1 MIGHPTFEDGQFV
14 RPYLFL
20 SENVPD
26 VFCDGICGIIS
37 EAGGISPDIIRL
49 PSFDRLDFPVASHP
63 DMLVL
68 PAGGRSLFVYR
79 EYYGMHRCVFD
90 GKGFEVHL
98 TDAAPGKKYPSDIL
112 LNFLIFGDSI
122 IGRCDMLPPELKA
135 LGLRPVT
142 AKQGYARCSVC
153 LADGCAITADKTL
166 AEILTGMGADVL
178 LLSPGGIKLDG
189 YDYGFIGGA
198 SIVYRNE
205 IIFFGNPATHPD
217 GERIAVFTDRHGLKI
232 HPLSDGELTD
242 FGGGFVI

>member
-26 VFCDGICGIIS
+26 IFCEGTCGIIS
-37 EAGGISPDIIRL
+37 GVCGISPGIIRL
-49 PSFDRLDFPVASHP
+49 PSFDRLDYPVSSHP

-68 PAGGRSLFVYR
+68 PTGGRSILVYR
-79 EYYGMHRCVFD
+79 EYYGAHRDLFD
-90 GKGFEVHL
+90 GKKFDVNV
-98 TDAAPGKKYPSDIL
+98 TDAIPGMKYPSDIL
-112 LNFLIFGDSI
+112 LNFLIFGNNI
-122 IGRCDMLPPELKA
+122 IGRIDMLPPELKA
-135 LGLRPVT
+135 LGLHPIS

-166 AEILTGMGADVL
+166 ADILAGMGADVL
-178 LLSPGGIKLDG
+178 LISPGGIKLDG

-205 IIFFGNPATHPD
+205 LIFFGNPATHPD
-217 GERIAVFTDRHGLKI
+217 GEKIAVFADRHGLKI
-232 HPLSDGELTD
+232 HSLSDGELTD

>member
-1 MIGHPTFEDGQFV
+1 MIGHPTSEDGQFV

-20 SENVPD
+20 SEKVPD
-26 VFCDGICGIIS
+26 IFRDGLCGIIS
-37 EAGGISPDIIRL
+37 GICGISPDIIGL
-49 PSFDRLDFPVASHP
+49 PPSDRLDFPVASHP

-68 PAGGRSLFVYR
+68 PIGGRSIVVYR
-79 EYYGMHRCVFD
+79 EYYEKYRDIFD
-90 GKGFEVHL
+90 GKGFDVHL
-98 TDAAPGKKYPSDIL
+98 TDAAPGRKYPGDIL
-112 LNFLIFGDSI
+112 LNFLIFGGSI
-122 IGRCDMLPPELKA
+122 IGRADMLPPELKA
-135 LGLRPVT
+135 LGLRPVA

-166 AEILTGMGADVL
+166 ADILTSMGADVL

-205 IIFFGNPATHPD
+205 IIFFGNPSTHPD
-217 GERIAVFTDRHGLKI
+217 GEKIAVFADRHGLKV
-232 HPLSDGELTD
+232 HSLSDGELTD